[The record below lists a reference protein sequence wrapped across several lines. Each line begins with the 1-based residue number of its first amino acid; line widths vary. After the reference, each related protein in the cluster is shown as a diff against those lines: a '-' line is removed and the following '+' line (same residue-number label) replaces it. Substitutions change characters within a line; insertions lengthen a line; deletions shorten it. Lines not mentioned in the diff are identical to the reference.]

1 MTDNKLYRNFAIK
14 KFNIVFGIFKNIKMD
29 NQIILSA
36 DGQQS
41 EKSVIIYRS
50 EDGTIQ
56 LEVQLHEETVWLTQ
70 AQMAI
75 LFETTRNNITIHI
88 GNLFREGELDK
99 ISVCKDSLLTASDGK
114 PYKTKIYNLDVII
127 SVGYRVKS
135 KRGTDFRK
143 WANKVIKDFILKG
156 YAVNNR
162 LDILEVKVYKL
173 EEKTNAID
181 SEIHSQLPP
190 HEGVFYN
197 GQIFDAYNFIADLI
211 RKAKKEIILID
222 NYVDDSVLK
231 ILNKR
236 EDNVSATIY
245 TAHISGNLKLDLEK
259 HNSQYQPINIEH
271 FNKSHDRFLIIDDEV
286 YHIGASLKD
295 LGKKM
300 FAFSKLNFNKEK
312 ILKIL

>member
-1 MTDNKLYRNFAIK
+1 
-14 KFNIVFGIFKNIKMD
+14 MD

-88 GNLFREGELDK
+88 GNLFKEGELEK
-99 ISVCKDSLLTASDGK
+99 ISVCKESLLTASDGK

-162 LDILEVKVYKL
+162 LDKLEVKVYKL
-173 EEKTNAID
+173 EEKTA
-181 SEIHSQLPP
+181 EIETKIKGQLPP

-197 GQIFDAYNFIADLI
+197 GQIFDAYNFISDLI
-211 RKAKKEIILID
+211 RMAKKDIILID
-222 NYVDDSVLK
+222 NYIDDSVLK

-245 TAHISGNLKLDLEK
+245 TAHISENLKLDLEK
-259 HNSQYQPINIEH
+259 HNSQYQPISIKQ
-271 FNKSHDRFLIIDDEV
+271 FNKSHDRFMI
-286 YHIGASLKD
+286 
-295 LGKKM
+295 
-300 FAFSKLNFNKEK
+300 NNTPP
-312 ILKIL
+312 